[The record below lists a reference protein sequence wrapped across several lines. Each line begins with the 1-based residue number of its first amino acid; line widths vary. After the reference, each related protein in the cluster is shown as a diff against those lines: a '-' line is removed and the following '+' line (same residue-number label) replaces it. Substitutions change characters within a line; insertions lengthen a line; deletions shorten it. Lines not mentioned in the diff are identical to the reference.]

1 MSPTP
6 GRNDPCWCGSGK
18 KYKHCHM
25 KQDQQEAKKPIVP
38 SPVPAD
44 EPRPPKV
51 QSLAPMQ
58 NEPPARSPEEI
69 AADAQAEAEWK
80 QFKQADVDGKVAM
93 FLEKLDSR
101 HLDAEDS
108 FEMLLQIRDQSNI
121 HRNAAARVRF
131 AELIERLRREL
142 PDAYQHDQGFYLEDL
157 IKDAIS
163 DQNRS
168 ALPELLGEFVQV
180 LPKAIDEFFRI
191 VYPLLYHGQ
200 NDPLFNAMNAAWSK
214 INAAD
219 NDILSWGGEEFGDV
233 LMELA
238 LYRYLETTPSPRPD
252 DPALVNALSVYMK
265 PNAKWYET
273 AVRHL
278 SAPAPSPWR
287 REDFG
292 ESVDAEQWEDNVA
305 ALLFEFMADQ
315 RRRANVPF
323 SKSALMNQRLHQV
336 LHQQFSEGPAKSR
349 KPRGKSKQKHAPSA
363 PVSSL
368 IPQYKTCDRAL
379 VSDFQILG
387 SHPYQAGALMDL
399 LPAYLHFAA
408 RLGLIHPT
416 EMDQAFDDLHPL
428 AALMPKLLGS
438 YGGDIHLVHVVET
451 SWLDTTLDIFRHDPD
466 LEAARAQPLVIAPP
480 TPTSTITPQTFTFK
494 VVYRPEPNAW
504 FVIEMRADQTLH
516 DLHHAI
522 LDAADFDE
530 DHLYSFYM
538 SGQAWDKAAEYS
550 RGPDARHSSN
560 ERISNLPLR
569 MKQRFLYLYDYGDQH
584 EFDVQIIAASADT
597 PRGRYPKIVER
608 HGKMPPQYPDWD
620 EEDLDSDED
629 EWEDENDDEET

>member
-38 SPVPAD
+38 SPVPAN
-44 EPRPPKV
+44 EPKPPKV
-51 QSLAPMQ
+51 QSLAPTQ
-58 NEPPARSPEEI
+58 NEPLARLPEEI
-69 AADAQAEAEWK
+69 AADAQAKAEWE
-80 QFKQADVDGKVAM
+80 QFEQADVDGKVAM

-101 HLDAEDS
+101 H
-108 FEMLLQIRDQSNI
+108 
-121 HRNAAARVRF
+121 
-131 AELIERLRREL
+131 
-142 PDAYQHDQGFYLEDL
+142 YW
-157 IKDAIS
+157 
-163 DQNRS
+163 S

-200 NDPLFNAMNAAWSK
+200 IDPLFNAMDAAWSK
-214 INAAD
+214 ICAAD
-219 NDILSWGGEEFGDV
+219 NDITPWGIEEFGNV
-233 LMELA
+233 LMELV

-252 DPALVNALSVYMK
+252 DPALVDALSVYMK

-287 REDFG
+287 REDFD

-305 ALLFEFMADQ
+305 ALLFEFTADQ
-315 RRRANVPF
+315 HRRVNVPF

-336 LHQQFSEGPAKSR
+336 LHQQFSEVPAKSR
-349 KPRGKSKQKHAPSA
+349 KPRGKSKQKYVPGA

-368 IPQYKTCDRAL
+368 IPQYKACDRAL
-379 VSDFQILG
+379 VSDFHILG
-387 SHPYQAGALMDL
+387 SHPYQAGGLMEL

-408 RLGLIHPT
+408 RLGLVHPT
-416 EMDQAFDDLHPL
+416 EMDQAFDDLQPL

-438 YGGDIHLVHVVET
+438 YGRDIHLVHAVET
-451 SWLDTTLDIFRHDPD
+451 SWLDTTLDVFRHDPD

-480 TPTSTITPQTFTFK
+480 TPASTITPQTFTFK

-538 SGQAWDKAAEYS
+538 SGQAWDKATEYS

-584 EFDVQIIAASADT
+584 EFDVQIIATSADT
-597 PRGRYPKIVER
+597 LRGRYPKIVER
-608 HGKMPPQYPDWD
+608 HGKMLSQYPDWD
-620 EEDLDSDED
+620 EEDEDSDED
-629 EWEDENDDEET
+629 EWEDENDNEET